1 EAGLR
6 LLRAIVRLHRWPGL
20 RRQAGREGA
29 RACSGSYQAVRGRGY
44 APCRQRRQSRR
55 ASARADASCRQ
66 GGPGRRA
73 RRADREG
80 RHHGPARRPCR
91 GSRGSLMAWRVS
103 ADPVKNES
111 AIEWFRKKVPL
122 TREQWDQLVDD
133 AKRRAFT
140 VSSVARLDVIADT
153 LAALDRAIAE
163 GTTFQEFKKDVAAK
177 LPEECQGTVKDPAW
191 RLETIHRTNVQS
203 AYSAGR
209 YEQMTDPEVVKFRPY
224 FMFDAIIDDRTTNEC
239 KALHGVI
246 RPQDD
251 PYWEGRIPPL
261 HFNCRSGLRSL
272 RKSQAERRGGVAPA
286 SKEPSGA
293 RRRHQ
298 APASREGRGR
308 IRRKA

>member
-1 EAGLR
+1 
-6 LLRAIVRLHRWPGL
+6 
-20 RRQAGREGA
+20 
-29 RACSGSYQAVRGRGY
+29 
-44 APCRQRRQSRR
+44 QSRR

-177 LPEECQGTVKDPAW
+177 LTEEWHGTVKD
-191 RLETIHRTNVQS
+191 
-203 AYSAGR
+203 
-209 YEQMTDPEVVKFRPY
+209 
-224 FMFDAIIDDRTTNEC
+224 
-239 KALHGVI
+239 
-246 RPQDD
+246 
-251 PYWEGRIPPL
+251 
-261 HFNCRSGLRSL
+261 RSEEHTSEL
-272 RKSQAERRGGVAPA
+272 Q
-286 SKEPSGA
+286 
-293 RRRHQ
+293 
-298 APASREGRGR
+298 SRENLVCRL
-308 IRRKA
+308 